1 LCNQYLISSTTF
13 DGIHFSDSIKHSG
26 IDGAILLLV
35 AIKEHSPLIR
45 TKENPY
51 LTKTRSSFETSDP
64 FLFFRTALDMKLDT
78 VKQSQTQKF
87 NDNGLLT
94 GIWKGLL

>member
-1 LCNQYLISSTTF
+1 MVFISLI
-13 DGIHFSDSIKHSG
+13 
-26 IDGAILLLV
+26 ALNILALMV
-35 AIKEHSPLIR
+35 PLIR